1 MVFCLLFLKSI
12 AFPGMTHLYYFII
25 IIIITHPES
34 FSLDKSLASL
44 FRVICFFAE
53 VKFG

>member
-34 FSLDKSLASL
+34 FSLDTFRKKKKLGLLVQSDL
-44 FRVICFFAE
+44 FLC
-53 VKFG
+53 